1 MVDNS
6 EIGDLFVEIGQACD
20 GHRMSTI
27 LSVMTYILADI
38 CLSSGMDKTKLM
50 IELSDSIDR
59 AIKDLKENEYGDST
73 HH

>member
-1 MVDNS
+1 MVEQDI
-6 EIGDLFVEIGQACD
+6 EDLFAEVGQACN
-20 GHRMSTI
+20 GHRLSTI
-27 LSVMTYILADI
+27 MSVMTYILADI

-50 IELSDSIDR
+50 AELSDSIDR

>member
-1 MVDNS
+1 MVEQDI
-6 EIGDLFVEIGQACD
+6 EKLFAEVGHACN
-20 GHRMSTI
+20 GHRLSTI
-27 LSVMTYILADI
+27 MSVMTYILADI

-50 IELSDSIDR
+50 AELSDSIDR

>member
-1 MVDNS
+1 MVEQDI
-6 EIGDLFVEIGQACD
+6 EDLFVEIGQACD

-27 LSVMTYILADI
+27 MSVMTYILADI

-50 IELSDSIDR
+50 AELSDSIDR
-59 AIKDLKENEYGDST
+59 AIKDLKENNHGDST